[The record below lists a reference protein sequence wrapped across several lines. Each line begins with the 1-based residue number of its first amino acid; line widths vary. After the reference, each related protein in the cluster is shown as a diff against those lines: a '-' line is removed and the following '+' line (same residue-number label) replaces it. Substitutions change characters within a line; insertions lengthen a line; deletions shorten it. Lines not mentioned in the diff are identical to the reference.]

1 MPRPAIPAASR
12 TADESVSRRIG
23 AGREHAMIA
32 GQGPA
37 VLHMVKMNS
46 GENSLPNV
54 LFWDRGTGDAAAT
67 RDCAESRPAS

>member
-23 AGREHAMIA
+23 AGWEHAMIA

-37 VLHMVKMNS
+37 VLHMVKMYS
-46 GENSLPNV
+46 GENSLPGV
-54 LFWDRGTGDAAAT
+54 PLLDCGTGDAAAT
-67 RDCAESRPAS
+67 RDFGESRPAS